1 MAEDTC
7 QVNCIHEESVKK
19 LRGMM
24 IEEGEAQRLARI
36 FKVLGDPTRIKI
48 IQLLALEEV
57 CVCDLAN
64 LINMSQSAVSHQLR
78 LLRSER
84 LVKYRR
90 VGKIVF
96 YSLDDDHVER
106 LFAEGLEH
114 IRHS

>member
-1 MAEDTC
+1 MAEDAC

-24 IEEGEAQRLARI
+24 IDEDESQRLARI

-57 CVCDLAN
+57 CVCDLAS

>member
-7 QVNCIHEESVKK
+7 QVNCIHEESVNK

-24 IEEGEAQRLARI
+24 IDEGEAQRLARI